1 MNVQS
6 KMTRVVA
13 VGVWSVV
20 ALLAMGTPAD
30 AVRIKD
36 IATIEGVRENSLLGY
51 GLVVGLNGTGDK
63 AQTTFTVQTLV
74 NMLNKMGINLDPSTV
89 KVKNVASVIVTA
101 KLPPFMKPGSRIDV
115 VVSSLGDATS
125 LSGGTLLLTPLKGAD
140 QQVYAVAQGPI
151 SVGGFVGGRGADV
164 VQKNHPTVGSITGGA
179 LVEKEVESA
188 FVQQDR
194 ITLLLRQ
201 QDFTTATRIAQAIN
215 ARLGEQTTAS
225 TVDAGSV
232 RFQVPEHYMGRLVD
246 LVGVVEGLDIEV
258 DLPAKV
264 VVNERTGTIVMGSQ
278 VRISDV
284 AISHGNLTIRV
295 KTRLSVSQP
304 SPFGPEGSETVIVP
318 EEEVTITEGDDRL
331 TVMREGATIGGVV
344 RGLNDIGVTP
354 RDMVSILQA
363 IKSAGALQAELEIL

>member
-1 MNVQS
+1 MDLQK
-6 KMTRVVA
+6 KMIKVIGFVA
-13 VGVWSVV
+13 WTVLFVLTVG
-20 ALLAMGTPAD
+20 APAE

-36 IATIEGVRENSLLGY
+36 ITTVEGVRENSLIGY
-51 GLVVGLNGTGDK
+51 GLIVGLNGTGDK
-63 AQTTFTVQTLV
+63 SQTTFTVQTLV

-89 KVKNVASVIVTA
+89 KVKNVAAVIVTA
-101 KLPPFMKPGSRIDV
+101 KLPPFMRAGSRIDV

-125 LSGGTLLLTPLKGAD
+125 LSGGTLLLTPLKGPD

-151 SVGGFVGGRGADV
+151 SVGGFVGGLGTDV
-164 VQKNHPTVGSITGGA
+164 VQKNHPTVGTLTGGA
-179 LVEKEVESA
+179 LVEKEVENA
-188 FVQQDR
+188 FVNQDR

-201 QDFTTATRIAQAIN
+201 QDFTTATRVAQAIN
-215 ARLGEQTTAS
+215 TRLGEQTTAS
-225 TVDAGSV
+225 TVDAGTV

-246 LVGVVEGLDIEV
+246 LIGVVEGLDVEV

-284 AISHGNLTIRV
+284 AISHGSLTVRV
-295 KTRLSVSQP
+295 KTRLKASQP
-304 SPFGPEGSETVIVP
+304 APFAPEGSETLLIS
-318 EEEVTITEGDDRL
+318 EEEVSVTEEKDRL
-331 TVMREGATIGGVV
+331 TVVREGATIGGVV

-354 RDMVSILQA
+354 RDLVSILQA

>member
-1 MNVQS
+1 MSSQGK
-6 KMTRVVA
+6 KMRVL
-13 VGVWSVV
+13 G
-20 ALLAMGTPAD
+20 LLACVLMVVMAMVSPAN

-36 IATIEGVRENSLLGY
+36 VATVEGVRENSLIGY

-63 AQTTFTVQTLV
+63 SQTTFTVQTLV

-101 KLPPFMKPGSRIDV
+101 KLPPFMRPGSRIDV

-125 LSGGTLLLTPLKGAD
+125 LNGGTLLLTPLKGPD

-151 SVGGFVGGRGADV
+151 SVGGFVGGRGTDV
-164 VQKNHPTVGSITGGA
+164 IQKNHPTVGFVTGGA
-179 LVEKEVESA
+179 FVEKEVANS
-188 FVQQDR
+188 FVSQNQ

-201 QDFTTATRIAQAIN
+201 QDFTTATRVAQAIN
-215 ARLGEQTTAS
+215 ARLMEQTEAK
-225 TVDAGSV
+225 TVDAGTV
-232 RFQVPEHYMGRLVD
+232 RFQVPEHYLGRLVD
-246 LVGVVEGLDIEV
+246 LIGMVEGLDVEV

-295 KTRLSVSQP
+295 KTRLNVSQP
-304 SPFGPEGSETVIVP
+304 LPFSEGETLLIP
-318 EEEVTITEGDDRL
+318 EEELSITEENDRL
-331 TVMREGATIGGVV
+331 TVIREGATIGGVV

-354 RDMVSILQA
+354 RDLISILQA